1 MKQTMKLTK
10 RALIALTC
18 LAAAT
23 NAAQPQSPYIDRVYD
38 YRPAPGQ
45 FVNELPEYSPG
56 DTQDDMNRK
65 VEAYIAGSNHNN
77 GMISLGGYGGYLVF
91 GFDHL
96 VENRTGYYDFRI
108 LANAFY
114 ANSNPNGGASNEGGS
129 CEPGIVMVA
138 YDANGNGQPDDPWYE
153 LAGSEYRKSAT
164 IHNYQITY
172 HRPDESKPRTPHP
185 SDPSLNDITYIR
197 WTTNGHGDGY
207 IYRNTFHSQSY
218 YPQWIASETLSFE
231 GTKLPDNYIDESGQ
245 GSYYVLYSYPWG
257 YADNHPNSDPR
268 SGFNIDWAV
277 DASGNSVSLPGI
289 HFVKVYTAV
298 NQYCGWL
305 GETST
310 EITGAVDLHLAGGSS
325 PAPSSPGEQPDEP
338 DAPGEQPEQPD
349 APGSVRVGGVTLSHD
364 VIKMQPGD
372 MIPLIAIIQ
381 PANATD
387 QTVSWHSTNTAVAD
401 VTVNGMVFALAKGT
415 ATIVVT
421 TTDGRHTA
429 ACGVSVSAPVPALS
443 VATPSP
449 QAAYSAGLLRLAAL
463 EGYDCTLLTPYGHVI
478 DRFTPTSPDYVR
490 TLDLPAGVYIITAR
504 NNARRITLKLV
515 SKR

>member
-10 RALIALTC
+10 RAVIALTC

-96 VENRTGYYDFRI
+96 VENQPGHYDFRI

-114 ANSNPNGGASNEGGS
+114 ANSNPGGGASNEGGS

-172 HRPDESKPRTPHP
+172 HRPDESKTKDPHP
-185 SDPSLNDITYIR
+185 SDPSLSDITYIR
-197 WTTNGHGDGY
+197 WTSNHGDGY

-245 GSYYVLYSYPWG
+245 GNYYVLYSYPWG

-325 PAPSSPGEQPDEP
+325 PTPA
-338 DAPGEQPEQPD
+338 
-349 APGSVRVGGVTLSHD
+349 H
-364 VIKMQPGD
+364 
-372 MIPLIAIIQ
+372 PL
-381 PANATD
+381 
-387 QTVSWHSTNTAVAD
+387 
-401 VTVNGMVFALAKGT
+401 
-415 ATIVVT
+415 
-421 TTDGRHTA
+421 
-429 ACGVSVSAPVPALS
+429 
-443 VATPSP
+443 ATPSP
-449 QAAYSAGLLRLAAL
+449 QAAYSAGALRLAAL
-463 EGYDCTLLTPYGHVI
+463 EGYDCTLLTPSGHVI

-490 TLDLPAGVYIITAR
+490 TLDLSAGVYIITAR